1 MPEQVVSYMVKI
13 NISGT
18 LQLLDQIF
26 IFLNNPKSRTMWKSL
41 AFTQRVYQGDKIRFN
56 AHPAGNNF
64 ENLFEVV
71 KTDEHY
77 FEVLPITSD
86 VETLHNLAKKIVRY
100 FDIGYYL
107 QIEIWEEAQL

>member
-1 MPEQVVSYMVKI
+1 
-13 NISGT
+13 
-18 LQLLDQIF
+18 
-26 IFLNNPKSRTMWKSL
+26 MWKSL

-56 AHPAGNNF
+56 QSHPAVNNL

-77 FEVLPITSD
+77 FEVLPVTSD
-86 VETLHNLAKKIVRY
+86 VEALQNLAKKIVRY

-107 QIEIWEEAQL
+107 QIEIWEEVQ

>member
-1 MPEQVVSYMVKI
+1 
-13 NISGT
+13 
-18 LQLLDQIF
+18 
-26 IFLNNPKSRTMWKSL
+26 MWKSL

-56 AHPAGNNF
+56 QTHAAGNI

-77 FEVLPITSD
+77 FEILPITSD
-86 VETLHNLAKKIVRY
+86 VEALHNLAKKIVRY

-107 QIEIWEEAQL
+107 QIEIWEDAQL

>member
-1 MPEQVVSYMVKI
+1 
-13 NISGT
+13 
-18 LQLLDQIF
+18 
-26 IFLNNPKSRTMWKSL
+26 MWKSL
-41 AFTQRVYQGDKIRFN
+41 AFTQRVYQGDRIRFN
-56 AHPAGNNF
+56 QTHPAVNNH

-86 VETLHNLAKKIVRY
+86 VEALHNLAKKIVRY

-107 QIEIWEEAQL
+107 QIEIWEDAQ